1 MATIDL
7 GDEEALVLFDL
18 LAREID
24 RHNEARLAG
33 IIEHPAEFW
42 ALNSVH
48 TALETLVSQPFAA
61 NYGSLLDDARR
72 KIMER
77 YDRDRTYG
85 PIGGGR

>member
-7 GDEEALVLFDL
+7 GDDEALVLFDL

-24 RHNEARLAG
+24 RHKEARLAG

-48 TALETLVSQPFAA
+48 TSLEARLSQPFAA
-61 NYGSLLDDARR
+61 DYGSVLAEARS
-72 KIMER
+72 KVMDR
-77 YDRDRTYG
+77 YDPDRSYG
-85 PIGGGR
+85 PIGGG